1 MSLLGPAVQHASP
14 SPHQQGGHVE
24 LLDRRKDS
32 WTDSWAGIYVLE
44 AARPTRRQEPGMVA
58 R

>member
-1 MSLLGPAVQHASP
+1 MSLLGPAVQLASL

-32 WTDSWAGIYVLE
+32 WEDSWVGIYVLE
-44 AARPTRRQEPGMVA
+44 AVRANGRPMRR
-58 R
+58 